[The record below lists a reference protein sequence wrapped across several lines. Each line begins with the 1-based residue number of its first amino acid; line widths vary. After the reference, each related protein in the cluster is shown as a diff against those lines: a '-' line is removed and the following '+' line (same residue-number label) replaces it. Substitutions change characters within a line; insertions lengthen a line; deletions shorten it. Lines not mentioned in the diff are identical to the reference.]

1 MRKETVDIRQAIE
14 GFDRSEVAAAVRD
27 YGQQID
33 EMRRRFPASAWPT
46 MRLEDYALGHENAEN
61 SFCRWCEFKATAV
74 GSIRG
79 GSAQKLIIF
88 KRKSKPG
95 WYFPSQFPDV
105 EAAWKEL
112 RQGFV
117 RSLELAA
124 EGKWVEI
131 EELVQMHNGPAIGTK
146 MLHLYFDRDTLP
158 VFSAQH
164 LRHFLEAVGQAPDQE
179 GTLTLNRRLLAAL
192 REIDQ
197 LQDWSTKELERLL
210 YQWADPRESRR
221 VYKIAP
227 GEGAEYWDDCLAGG
241 FICVGWSEV
250 GDLSLFES
258 KEEFR
263 EEFRKHFTYKTK
275 SKESAKANEVW
286 CLRDLEPGDLVIA
299 NKGISTIL
307 AVGEV
312 VEPGY
317 VWRPDRAF
325 KHTVTVRWDTS
336 YAKTI
341 APQAHWATVT
351 VAKVAPQLQ
360 ELILARRQGAQPV
373 VSVKP
378 PVDETVHRIAA
389 AVERKKQAILYG
401 PPGTG
406 KTYHA
411 RRFSVWWLLNR
422 QGRAD
427 AAEVL
432 LDRERF
438 EQEERRLSTSDIAGR
453 VWWIVANPKEW
464 NWDDLFRD
472 GKVDF
477 RFGRLQKNYKAV
489 QKGDWVLGYQS
500 APDKRIVAVARISRE
515 FSSIGGA
522 DPNISLEAVAKVAN
536 GLTYDELVADPILS
550 ESEPL
555 RFRNQGTLFAL
566 NEREATKAVALLS
579 ERNPSLKCWDEIEA
593 GDGDGAVGALTRVSF
608 HASYAYEDF
617 VEGFRP
623 VDSGQAGI
631 TLRLDDGV
639 FKRVCRAAAA
649 NPTRDYLILV
659 DEINRANVAKV
670 MGELLTLLEEDKR
683 GLTVTL
689 PQSKQAFSVPA
700 NVYLLGTMNTA
711 DRSIKLLDA
720 ALRRRFAFLEMMPE
734 LDLLAGATVGDLELD
749 EFLGNLNQAVAR
761 AEGRE
766 KQIGHSYLLGKDG
779 RPISTVE
786 ELAVRFRQE
795 ILPLLQEYS
804 YDDYKTLTDILGPE
818 LVDQA
823 GGLNTDVL
831 DDDAQLV
838 GALARRFSLS
848 TQV

>member
-1 MRKETVDIRQAIE
+1 
-14 GFDRSEVAAAVRD
+14 
-27 YGQQID
+27 
-33 EMRRRFPASAWPT
+33 
-46 MRLEDYALGHENAEN
+46 MRLEDYAFGHDNAEQFL
-61 SFCRWCEFKATAV
+61 SLVRVQGHCGWQHP
-74 GSIRG
+74 G

-105 EAAWKEL
+105 ETAWKEL

-124 EGKWVEI
+124 EGRWTEI

-164 LRHFLEAVGQAPDQE
+164 LRHFLEAVGQTPDQE

-197 LQDWSTKELERLL
+197 LRDWSTKELERLL
-210 YQWADPRESRR
+210 YHGPTLANRAGSTRSRLVKGR
-221 VYKIAP
+221 STGTTVSQ
-227 GEGAEYWDDCLAGG
+227 GASFA
-241 FICVGWSEV
+241 GWSEV

-360 ELILARRQGAQPV
+360 ELILARPQGAQPV
-373 VSVKP
+373 VNVKA

-464 NWDDLFRD
+464 NWDELFRD

-477 RFGRLQKNYKAV
+477 RFGRLQKNYNAV

-522 DPNISLEAVAKVAN
+522 APQYFTQS
-536 GLTYDELVADPILS
+536 
-550 ESEPL
+550 
-555 RFRNQGTLFAL
+555 
-566 NEREATKAVALLS
+566 
-579 ERNPSLKCWDEIEA
+579 
-593 GDGDGAVGALTRVSF
+593 
-608 HASYAYEDF
+608 
-617 VEGFRP
+617 
-623 VDSGQAGI
+623 
-631 TLRLDDGV
+631 
-639 FKRVCRAAAA
+639 
-649 NPTRDYLILV
+649 
-659 DEINRANVAKV
+659 
-670 MGELLTLLEEDKR
+670 R
-683 GLTVTL
+683 G
-689 PQSKQAFSVPA
+689 
-700 NVYLLGTMNTA
+700 
-711 DRSIKLLDA
+711 
-720 ALRRRFAFLEMMPE
+720 
-734 LDLLAGATVGDLELD
+734 
-749 EFLGNLNQAVAR
+749 
-761 AEGRE
+761 
-766 KQIGHSYLLGKDG
+766 
-779 RPISTVE
+779 
-786 ELAVRFRQE
+786 
-795 ILPLLQEYS
+795 
-804 YDDYKTLTDILGPE
+804 
-818 LVDQA
+818 
-823 GGLNTDVL
+823 
-831 DDDAQLV
+831 
-838 GALARRFSLS
+838 
-848 TQV
+848 